1 MILAFELSMPGRNSW
16 NGGWSGEKKRY
27 VIVKSF
33 RGKKRE
39 EKAAKILARG
49 YYSYSWEDGWRAGIE
64 VKQVDA
70 KQAASLRR
78 VSDGFCG
85 YNWMV
90 QTILDYGEP
99 MAEPMADHEVREYL
113 RTKKEAS
120 NVSL

>member
-27 VIVKSF
+27 IIVKSF
-33 RGKKRE
+33 RGKKQE

-49 YYSYSWEDGWRAGIE
+49 YYTYCWEDGWRAGIS
-64 VKQVDA
+64 VTQVDA

-99 MAEPMADHEVREYL
+99 MADHEVKEYL
-113 RTKKEAS
+113 RSKKGAS
-120 NVSL
+120 SVSL